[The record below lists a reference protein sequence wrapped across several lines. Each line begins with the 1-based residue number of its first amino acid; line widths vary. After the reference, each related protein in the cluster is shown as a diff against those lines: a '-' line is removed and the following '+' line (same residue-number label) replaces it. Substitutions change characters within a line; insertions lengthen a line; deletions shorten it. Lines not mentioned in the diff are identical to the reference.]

1 MLRRLSL
8 FVGTMLLLAA
18 CGSGEPEEEAIAPQ
32 PSPSAPAS
40 PAAPP
45 ATPSFANPTVP
56 PAAGSTAL
64 IQPTNS
70 GERVRQLQASAGRA
84 DPFRTIS
91 VTPVIEREPT
101 AAGGGAAGTPA
112 QSQSTG
118 GSQPGRRL
126 AAPAGVPARIPNIAG
141 QRTAT
146 GGSTATGGR
155 TASAGGTQGRT
166 SGGQAGRP
174 GTAGSATK
182 PGSGSTDTA
191 GSASPG
197 GGTTAKPPAIAALP
211 PRPSTAIADS
221 VAVLGVID
229 FSSTSPRAI
238 IQAPNEA
245 SSRYVAP
252 GQRIAGG
259 TVLVKRIE
267 MAGKTPQVILQENGV
282 EVARGVGEAPAGA
295 AATTS
300 GGPAA
305 PGPSAAVPTTPAVVN
320 LAVAS
325 DRAPSL
331 SN

>member
-8 FVGTMLLLAA
+8 FVGTMMLLAA

-32 PSPSAPAS
+32 PSPGA
-40 PAAPP
+40 PAAPATPPP
-45 ATPSFANPTVP
+45 ANPSFANPTVP

-101 AAGGGAAGTPA
+101 AAGGGTAGTAAQPQAAGGGQPA
-112 QSQSTG
+112 
-118 GSQPGRRL
+118 RRL
-126 AAPAGVPARIPNIAG
+126 AAPAGVPARIPAIAG
-141 QRTAT
+141 Q
-146 GGSTATGGR
+146 GSASGGR
-155 TASAGGTQGRT
+155 TASAGGTRGT
-166 SGGQAGRP
+166 ASGGQTSRP
-174 GTAGSATK
+174 GTAGSTAR
-182 PGSGSTDTA
+182 PGSPGA
-191 GSASPG
+191 GGAASPG
-197 GGTTAKPPAIAALP
+197 AGGTTAKPPTIAALP
-211 PRPSTAIADS
+211 PRPSTAIADG

-245 SSRYVAP
+245 SSRYVAA

-259 TVLVKRIE
+259 SVLVKRIE

-282 EVARGVGEAPAGA
+282 EVARSVGEAPAGA

-300 GGPAA
+300 GGAA
-305 PGPSAAVPTTPAVVN
+305 NPGPSAAVPSAPAAVN
-320 LAVAS
+320 LAVVS
-325 DRAPSL
+325 PPV

>member
-45 ATPSFANPTVP
+45 ATPSFTNPTVP

-101 AAGGGAAGTPA
+101 PPGGTTAAAGGGAGTQAQAQNAG
-112 QSQSTG
+112 
-118 GSQPGRRL
+118 GRRL

-141 QRTAT
+141 QRTA
-146 GGSTATGGR
+146 AGGR
-155 TASAGGTQGRT
+155 TASAGGTQGT
-166 SGGQAGRP
+166 ASGGQASRP
-174 GTAGSATK
+174 GTAGSAAR
-182 PGSGSTDTA
+182 PGSPGA
-191 GSASPG
+191 GGSASPG
-197 GGTTAKPPAIAALP
+197 GSGTTAKPPAIAALP

-238 IQAPNEA
+238 IQSPNEA
-245 SSRYVAP
+245 SSRYVAA

-259 TVLVKRIE
+259 SVLVKRIE
-267 MAGKTPQVILQENGV
+267 MAGKTPKVILQENGV

-300 GGPAA
+300 GGAA
-305 PGPSAAVPTTPAVVN
+305 NPGPSAAVPSAPATVN

-325 DRAPSL
+325 DSAPSL